1 MNIRKPDVCSRN
13 ENHDEKEKHH
23 RKDDHQCR
31 RSVRPRTILTL
42 KARCERR
49 RDTALESSAPRD
61 RGPLSPGEGWND
73 SWSYGLRSVARG
85 QSISPSR
92 RPTPADP
99 AAMPWKP
106 IGFAIA
112 PSRRAIPPPPG
123 SLARPAET

>member
-31 RSVRPRTILTL
+31 RSVRPRTILTV

-61 RGPLSPGEGWND
+61 RGALSAGEGRNE
-73 SWSYGLRSVARG
+73 SWSYGQRSHGER
-85 QSISPSR
+85 QSIDQPFEAANSR
-92 RPTPADP
+92 RPGG
-99 AAMPWKP
+99 
-106 IGFAIA
+106 GFALEAHGIRNC
-112 PSRRAIPPPPG
+112 PK
-123 SLARPAET
+123 